1 VRAHAA
7 LLFALLVTAPAVAA
21 DAPAAHQHGAARL
34 QVGLEGRVLQ
44 IAFEGPSDNILGFER
59 APKNDAQKKTVAE
72 AERRLNQPAQ
82 LFTIPAA
89 AGCEPKPTRVE
100 MKLPPPGS
108 SETHSEIEAEWRWE
122 CAKPEAL
129 THIDVALFKAFPRL
143 KQLRAEIVTAKGQ
156 KTATLRANAARL
168 KLAS

>member
-1 VRAHAA
+1 VRVHAA
-7 LLFALLVTAPAVAA
+7 LLSALLVTAPAAAA

-34 QVGLEGRVLQ
+34 EVSLEGRALQ
-44 IAFEGPSDNILGFER
+44 IAFEGPADNILGFER

-72 AERRLNQPAQ
+72 AERKLNQPAQ

-89 AGCEPKPTRVE
+89 AGCEPKPARVE

-108 SETHSEIEAEWRWE
+108 KETHSEIEAEWRWE

-129 THIDVALFKAFPRL
+129 AYIDVGLFKAFPRL
-143 KQLRAEIVTAKGQ
+143 TQLRAVVVTAQGQ
-156 KTATLRANAARL
+156 KKATLRANAARL
-168 KLAS
+168 KIAS